1 MRGAALRTTVCSDC
15 RRWFGGGFCGSFCS
29 RPPRSPFPV
38 RVVVSVLILFVSVL
52 FSFRSVGLCFI
63 SVRLVCAYSYFAW
76 FCSDSQRLCLYPFCL
91 CFCSVPILFM
101 FMFVPTSFFLCIC
114 SPFFALVP
122 QFVRWLT
129 ALRRRRYCG
138 LFVVFFFAS
147 LCGSS
152 SLLLLIG
159 AGGGVVGEVMVLLC
173 RRLGLF
179 ASVVGFLQ
187 WWPTPWS
194 GRGGCG
200 FRWPWWFGGF
210 CFGSSGGFCCG
221 EGVEV
226 MWYRLSLSWL
236 WWFCSVVLERVRR
249 VDTPC

>member
-15 RRWFGGGFCGSFCS
+15 RRWFGCGFCGSFCS

-122 QFVRWLT
+122 QFVRRFT
-129 ALRRRRYCG
+129 ALRRRRG
-138 LFVVFFFAS
+138 LFVFVFFLR
-147 LCGSS
+147 LC
-152 SLLLLIG
+152 
-159 AGGGVVGEVMVLLC
+159 VG
-173 RRLGLF
+173 RRL
-179 ASVVGFLQ
+179 
-187 WWPTPWS
+187 
-194 GRGGCG
+194 
-200 FRWPWWFGGF
+200 
-210 CFGSSGGFCCG
+210 
-221 EGVEV
+221 
-226 MWYRLSLSWL
+226 
-236 WWFCSVVLERVRR
+236 FCS
-249 VDTPC
+249 